1 MIYFSL
7 GTYLEE
13 NVTYLLIEM
22 HREAPC
28 SFHEPIILASK
39 SEDFELV
46 RFMIKNM
53 TELVQIQLENT
64 ELHPIIR
71 RIDNFI
77 WHNIHSVPKFIG
89 GDRLRFKGLL
99 NVLFNEVKVR

>member
-1 MIYFSL
+1 M
-7 GTYLEE
+7 EE

-28 SFHEPIILASK
+28 SFHENIILASK